1 MTRIIERFSE
11 ENRNF
16 VFAALAGFI
25 VASVLLAA
33 TGMEDLE
40 NSPSLNASSNL
51 TEVTFSG
58 DGVEKSSLKVEVADT
73 DEERR
78 RGLMFREK
86 LDEDR
91 GMLFTWDKTENR
103 SFWMKNTLIPLD
115 IIFIDEEKNI
125 INIEEAYPQPGANNS
140 ELRRYSSEEPA
151 RYVIESNLN
160 YTDRNGVQE
169 SDNVSFSLR

>member
-1 MTRIIERFSE
+1 MKRITERFSE

-16 VFAALAGFI
+16 IFAALTGFI

-33 TGMEDLE
+33 TGMDLE
-40 NSPSLNASSNL
+40 GSLSLNSSSNL
-51 TEVTFSG
+51 TEVTFSE
-58 DGVEKSSLKVEVADT
+58 DGVEKSSLLVEVADT

-78 RGLMFREK
+78 RGLMFREE
-86 LDEDR
+86 LDENR

-115 IIFIDEEKNI
+115 IIFIDEEKSI
-125 INIEEAYPQPGANNS
+125 INIEEAHPQPGANNS

-151 RYVIESNLN
+151 RYVIEANIN
-160 YTDRNGVQE
+160 YTDRNGIQE
-169 SDNVSFSLR
+169 NDTVSFSLR